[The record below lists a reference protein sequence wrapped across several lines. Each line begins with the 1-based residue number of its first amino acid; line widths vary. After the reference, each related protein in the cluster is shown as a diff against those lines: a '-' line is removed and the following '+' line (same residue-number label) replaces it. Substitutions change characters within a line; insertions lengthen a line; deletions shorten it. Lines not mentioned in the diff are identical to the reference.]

1 VRVLSAVIVFAVA
14 IAGIGAAGAA
24 DLPEDGLGTYSTRS
38 SGVGQRIGTMLVYD
52 YHPGV
57 IVRAYWQAPW
67 RNRHYFPTTGTK
79 PEVGRDEDL
88 SAPSSP
94 SEPPE
99 TFYRSWTTSSAF
111 SRDVPGADGA
121 PPPRVDRSP
130 QTLAPLK

>member
-1 VRVLSAVIVFAVA
+1 MRVLSAVIVFAFAVA
-14 IAGIGAAGAA
+14 GVGAASAA
-24 DLPEDGLGTYSTRS
+24 DLPADGLGTYSTRS

-52 YHPGV
+52 YQPGV

-79 PEVGRDEDL
+79 PEIGRDEDL

-111 SRDVPGADGA
+111 AREVPGTDGA
-121 PPPRVDRSP
+121 PPAGASISPRKSLRP
-130 QTLAPLK
+130 